1 MDVFNNNLGS
11 KIKAKNLKEAEAVI
25 DDYIKN
31 KTAMYMTQTE
41 SEQARGY

>member
-1 MDVFNNNLGS
+1 MDVYNNKLGS